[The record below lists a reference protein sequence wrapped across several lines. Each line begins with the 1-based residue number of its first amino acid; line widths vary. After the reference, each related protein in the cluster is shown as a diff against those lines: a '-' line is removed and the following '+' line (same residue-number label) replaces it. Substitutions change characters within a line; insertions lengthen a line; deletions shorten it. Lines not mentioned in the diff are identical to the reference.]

1 MQFTSD
7 LHTHAQEHTHT
18 CVGMAHMIRHTQN
31 NKITHTHTHIKVNRT
46 DIARTGHIR
55 RLQAIKPFGKEEKVK
70 VDRTLT
76 ISSDINF
83 TQK

>member
-1 MQFTSD
+1 M
-7 LHTHAQEHTHT
+7 
-18 CVGMAHMIRHTQN
+18 
-31 NKITHTHTHIKVNRT
+31 NRT